1 MRQIEVK
8 KGPDVGA
15 DSINKYKSVLS
26 DELLDIWE
34 EYGFGTLFN
43 GYLRIINPKEY
54 QELLNETYARGKVSI
69 PIMTTAFGDFIT
81 IEDGQYVGIVKYKN
95 GDFLILAKN
104 FKRFMQN
111 LMDDYFIDKYLD
123 IAKYEEALMLLG
135 RVSSDE
141 CYGYMPLLAL
151 GGKDSVN
158 NLQKVRLKEHIEL
171 ITQLVGK
178 IGM

>member
-8 KGPDVGA
+8 KGPDAGA

-69 PIMTTAFGDFIT
+69 PIRLA
-81 IEDGQYVGIVKYKN
+81 
-95 GDFLILAKN
+95 IL
-104 FKRFMQN
+104 
-111 LMDDYFIDKYLD
+111 
-123 IAKYEEALMLLG
+123 
-135 RVSSDE
+135 
-141 CYGYMPLLAL
+141 
-151 GGKDSVN
+151 
-158 NLQKVRLKEHIEL
+158 
-171 ITQLVGK
+171 
-178 IGM
+178 